1 MCSQVVQIHYLSLM
15 NTLSDS
21 LIFSR
26 QSCNFTKGFNI
37 DSLSQ
42 LVFWWSVKGR
52 KQTFLQTKTDKI
64 FWTQKVK
71 VGSKDLIKSILKKKL
86 RIRESLFP
94 MSPDVLLLYLI
105 NPIHKFHPNHQSCI
119 LMFCLFQFTWFILA
133 HLLEGVPFNR
143 FVRHSQHML
152 LKALICSLA
161 WPPPNTRVAL
171 LLLPPASN
179 SGGDIWVELELSC
192 SLGNF
197 YLRL

>member
-64 FWTQKVK
+64 FWPQKVK
-71 VGSKDLIKSILKKKL
+71 VGSKDLINSIKKKITYQ
-86 RIRESLFP
+86 RVPIPYVPGCTSSLP
-94 MSPDVLLLYLI
+94 YQPNSQISSKSPVMHFDVLSLPVHLI
-105 NPIHKFHPNHQSCI
+105 HP
-119 LMFCLFQFTWFILA
+119 
-133 HLLEGVPFNR
+133 G
-143 FVRHSQHML
+143 
-152 LKALICSLA
+152 
-161 WPPPNTRVAL
+161 
-171 LLLPPASN
+171 ASIGRG
-179 SGGDIWVELELSC
+179 SI
-192 SLGNF
+192 
-197 YLRL
+197 